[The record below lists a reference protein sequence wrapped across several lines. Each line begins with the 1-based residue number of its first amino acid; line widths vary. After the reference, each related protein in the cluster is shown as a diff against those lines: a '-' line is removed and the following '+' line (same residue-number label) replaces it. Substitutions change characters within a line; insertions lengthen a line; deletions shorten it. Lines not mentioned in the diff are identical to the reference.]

1 MNAYILAIYGLILFF
16 VFKNTGHFSA
26 FSTRYAFAEYCFVGL
41 VFYLPIQWPKPLW
54 IYYHC
59 ISSNISELKI
69 FGTIHSRTRRK
80 TGQGG
85 LDCGYDV

>member
-1 MNAYILAIYGLILFF
+1 MLTSWLSTVSY
-16 VFKNTGHFSA
+16 FSLYSKTLDIFLP